1 MLFSSQVWNPASVPV
16 AELRLNLP
24 WIPRDPE
31 LLDGLAVRRGRS
43 STLIYDDGVAL
54 EVRVVDPGGQR
65 SVEQVLDEVHRA
77 DGPGR
82 VVLVSGA
89 VPVEWRGRL
98 RDAEVSFL
106 DANGVAEIDWPRLRV
121 SARRFGKPAKRQT
134 SPVPLQK
141 SHAVVAQEL
150 LIVAAGDRHATVT
163 NIADG
168 AGVSLSSASRAI
180 HRLAAQG
187 LVAKSR
193 EGRQVLVS
201 VTDPVE
207 LAAHLAERTAWGRS
221 EILWGYVWGR
231 NSFDV
236 AAQLSARAQKTH
248 VDLAVTGRV
257 GAAFHGVLGT
267 ASPPAVRCW
276 VEGDGSLADIA
287 VVLGLEEAD
296 EENGTV
302 ALVLDRRRVGKHRS
316 AMAKFDEWEANISH
330 PLRVWCDLHDEP
342 RGEDFAAQLWGVVSD
357 GW

>member
-1 MLFSSQVWNPASVPV
+1 MSV

-24 WIPRDPE
+24 WVPREPE
-31 LLDGLAVRRGRS
+31 QLSGLTVRRGRK
-43 STLIYDDGVAL
+43 STLSYDDGVAL
-54 EVRVVDPGGQR
+54 EVRVVDPGQQ
-65 SVEQVLDEVHRA
+65 SIEQVLDEVHRQE
-77 DGPGR
+77 GPGR
-82 VVLVSGA
+82 VALVSGA
-89 VPVEWRGRL
+89 VPIEWRARL
-98 RDAEVSFL
+98 RDDEVSFL

-150 LIVAAGDRHATVT
+150 LIVAAGGRHATVT
-163 NIADG
+163 KIADG
-168 AGVSLSSASRAI
+168 AGVNLSSASRAI
-180 HRLAAQG
+180 DRLAAQG
-187 LVAKSR
+187 LAAKSR
-193 EGRQVLVS
+193 QGRQVLVS

-221 EILWGYVWGR
+221 EILWAYLWGR

-236 AAQLSARAQKTH
+236 AAQLSARAGKAH
-248 VDLAVTGRV
+248 VDLALTGRV

-287 VVLGLEEAD
+287 VALGLEEARQ
-296 EENGTV
+296 ENGNV
-302 ALVLDRRRVGKHRS
+302 ALVLDRWRVGRHRS
-316 AMAKFDEWEANISH
+316 ATAKFDEWEATTSH
-330 PLRVWCDLHDEP
+330 SFRVWCDLHDEP
-342 RGEDFAAQLWGVVSD
+342 RGEDFAAQLWGVVGD

>member
-1 MLFSSQVWNPASVPV
+1 M
-16 AELRLNLP
+16 
-24 WIPRDPE
+24 
-31 LLDGLAVRRGRS
+31 
-43 STLIYDDGVAL
+43 
-54 EVRVVDPGGQR
+54 
-65 SVEQVLDEVHRA
+65 
-77 DGPGR
+77 
-82 VVLVSGA
+82 LVSGA
-89 VPVEWRGRL
+89 VPVEWRGGL
-98 RDAEVSFL
+98 RGAEVSFL
-106 DANGVAEIDWPRLRV
+106 DASGVAEIDWPRLRV
-121 SARRFGKPAKRQT
+121 SARRFGKPAKRKT

-150 LIVAAGDRHATVT
+150 LIVAGGDRHPTVT
-163 NIADG
+163 HIADG

-180 HRLAAQG
+180 DRLAAQG

-201 VTDPVE
+201 VSDPVE
-207 LAAHLAERTAWGRS
+207 LAAHLAERTGWGRS
-221 EILWGYVWGR
+221 EILRGYLWGR
-231 NSFDV
+231 NSFDI
-236 AAQLSARAQKTH
+236 AAQLSARAHKAH

-276 VEGDGSLADIA
+276 VEGDGSLADTA
-287 VVLGLEEAD
+287 VALGLEEAD
-296 EENGTV
+296 EATANV
-302 ALVLDRRRVGKHRS
+302 ALVRDRWRVGRHRS